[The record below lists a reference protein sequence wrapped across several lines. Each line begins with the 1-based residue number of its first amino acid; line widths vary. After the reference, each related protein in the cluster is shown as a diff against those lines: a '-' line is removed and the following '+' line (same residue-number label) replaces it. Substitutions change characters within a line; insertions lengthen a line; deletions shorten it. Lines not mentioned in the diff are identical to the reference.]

1 MPWANTTFTLD
12 LSKPFQNYFDHLMA
26 DPATNPIQLP
36 NLVEFGRTLQTLL
49 AGLVIA
55 FDPITPGSRLLPG
68 GLQLFACP
76 LWTIQG
82 S

>member
-1 MPWANTTFTLD
+1 MPWVGTTFTLD

-26 DPATNPIQLP
+26 DPSTNPIQLP
-36 NLVEFGRTLQTLL
+36 DLVQLGRALQTLA

-55 FDPITPGSRLLPG
+55 FDPITPGPPFARGTAAICLPR
-68 GLQLFACP
+68 
-76 LWTIQG
+76 WTIQG